1 MAISQVVPFPF
12 SSSTPVVRD
21 YLLALKAAGSAQPS
35 FTSLEGYIAARVFV
49 EGLKRAGKDLTRDKF
64 IGALESMSNTE
75 IGGFNVNFSPK
86 SHNGSS
92 FVDLTM
98 IGRNK
103 AFVR

>member
-1 MAISQVVPFPF
+1 MVPFPF
-12 SSSTPVVRD
+12 SASVPVVRD
-21 YLLALKAAGSAQPS
+21 YLQALKAAGPAQPS

-49 EGLKRAGKDLTRDKF
+49 EGLKRAGKDLTREKF
-64 IGALESMSNTE
+64 INALESMSNTE
-75 IGGFNVNFSPK
+75 IGGFNVNFSSK

-103 AFVR
+103 SFVR